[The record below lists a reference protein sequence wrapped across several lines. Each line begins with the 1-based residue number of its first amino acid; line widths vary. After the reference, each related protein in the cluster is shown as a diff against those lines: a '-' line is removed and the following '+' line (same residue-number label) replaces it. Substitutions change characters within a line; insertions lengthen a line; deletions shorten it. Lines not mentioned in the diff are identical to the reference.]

1 MTSGDSN
8 SNTTLGTTDWHVME
22 VDQVVKS
29 LSTSIEKGLTSEEA
43 SSRHH
48 QYGYNELSTGGGP
61 TWFSILLRQTKDV
74 MNWIF
79 VALGAVS
86 FAFSDYPTG
95 SMLMFIAILNVY
107 LSFSQEYAAEQTL
120 AALRNLSS
128 PEARVLRDGRTQ
140 TLASRDIVP
149 GDILLIQE
157 GDSIAADARLVT
169 ISNLE
174 VDEALLTGESVP
186 VQKQLIVLDKADEPL
201 GDRVNMAYSSTV
213 VSKGRGAAIVTAI
226 GMQTEIG
233 KVAKKLND
241 AGSKGDTTRL
251 QKSLYHMYIGL
262 LVAAVLCVIIVLASV
277 RFKADYDVGMY
288 AMTAA
293 LSVLPAGLTTVMTV
307 TLVLGGKEMAQQ
319 KAVVRKLKVLETL
332 GSVTNIF
339 SDKTGTLTMAKMVVI
354 RFWTPKEGYF
364 YVSPNGLAPHGNVY
378 HTEDLSDDQ
387 VGGGDPIDKSNISDS
402 IRQLVWCSAL
412 CNMSAIFRR
421 DESSVSIEK
430 PPTLNDEKKEKQADV
445 QETESDDWIPSGAP
459 TEVALQVFA
468 HKFDLGKPQ
477 LTSSDWEEL
486 AEYQFD
492 STIKR
497 MSTLC
502 RNTVSGDGYVFSKG
516 AAERLLP
523 LCNNVSNM
531 DEIMKR
537 VDALAS
543 KGLRVIALAIR
554 KLDSAELKDLPPH
567 DQMHRRFPR
576 DDMERDLE
584 FLGLTGIYDPP
595 RPESRIA
602 VDEAHE
608 AGISVHMLTG
618 DHEITARAIARE
630 INILDDATMQN
641 DQLVMS
647 GPRFDALTDE
657 QVDALEYLPLVVA
670 RCSPETKVKMIQAS
684 ERRNNISAMTGD
696 GVNDSP
702 SLRIADVGIA
712 MGKNGS
718 DVAKQASDIILTD
731 DNFATIIRA
740 IAEGRRIYQNM
751 QRFLLYYWI
760 ALAAMALVVIIALAI
775 QDVNGRSAAPLSTMQ
790 MILIYIAITPP
801 AADLSTQSASPTVMK
816 EPPRPPTESIFN
828 PEILMDLAV
837 YSIGMTII
845 CMVAYVVPLYTVG
858 YGIGASECDSKYQ
871 EGPCYAFYR
880 ARASLLTTFLF
891 SSIVVM
897 VHVRSYRSIEW
908 NWKGIKNTFKSK
920 VIIGTLI
927 FDIVTLVLFMYIPQV
942 AIEGFSMIGIQW
954 EWGMAIGLNLAYILF
969 GEVYKLI
976 KRKVM
981 KSKRS

>member
-1 MTSGDSN
+1 MQGYVKGH
-8 SNTTLGTTDWHVME
+8 GTNQD
-22 VDQVVKS
+22 
-29 LSTSIEKGLTSEEA
+29 
-43 SSRHH
+43 
-48 QYGYNELSTGGGP
+48 
-61 TWFSILLRQTKDV
+61 
-74 MNWIF
+74 
-79 VALGAVS
+79 
-86 FAFSDYPTG
+86 
-95 SMLMFIAILNVY
+95 AI
-107 LSFSQEYAAEQTL
+107 SC
-120 AALRNLSS
+120 
-128 PEARVLRDGRTQ
+128 
-140 TLASRDIVP
+140 I
-149 GDILLIQE
+149 
-157 GDSIAADARLVT
+157 
-169 ISNLE
+169 
-174 VDEALLTGESVP
+174 
-186 VQKQLIVLDKADEPL
+186 
-201 GDRVNMAYSSTV
+201 
-213 VSKGRGAAIVTAI
+213 
-226 GMQTEIG
+226 
-233 KVAKKLND
+233 
-241 AGSKGDTTRL
+241 
-251 QKSLYHMYIGL
+251 
-262 LVAAVLCVIIVLASV
+262 
-277 RFKADYDVGMY
+277 
-288 AMTAA
+288 
-293 LSVLPAGLTTVMTV
+293 VMTV
-307 TLVLGGKEMAQQ
+307 TLVLGGKEMAEH

-354 RFWTPKEGYF
+354 RFWTPKDGYF

-378 HTEDLSDDQ
+378 HTENLSDDQ
-387 VGGGDPIDKSNISDS
+387 VEGVDPVDKSNIPDS

-421 DESSVSIEK
+421 DESSVSVEK
-430 PPTLNDEKKEKQADV
+430 PPTLNDEKKAQQAIDA

-477 LTSSDWEEL
+477 LKAAGWEEL

-502 RNTVSGDGYVFSKG
+502 RNTVTGEAFVFSKG

-523 LCNNVSNM
+523 LCNNIDNV
-531 DEIMKR
+531 DDIMKR

-554 KLDSAELKDLPPH
+554 PLDPANLKDLPPN
-567 DQMHRRFPR
+567 DQMHRQFPR
-576 DDMERDLE
+576 EDMERDLE

-630 INILDDATMQN
+630 INILDDTTMKN

-760 ALAAMALVVIIALAI
+760 ALAAMALVVILALAI

-837 YSIGMTII
+837 YAIGMTII

-858 YGIGASECDSKYQ
+858 NGIGASECDTNYQ

-897 VHVRSYRSIEW
+897 VHVRSYRRIEW
-908 NWKGIKNTFKSK
+908 DWKGIKNTFKSK

-927 FDIVTLVLFMYIPQV
+927 FDIVTLVLFMYIPKV
-942 AIEGFSMIGIQW
+942 AIEGFSMIGMQW
-954 EWGMAIGLNLAYILF
+954 EWGMAVGLNLFYVVF

>member
-1 MTSGDSN
+1 MQGYVKGH
-8 SNTTLGTTDWHVME
+8 GTNQD
-22 VDQVVKS
+22 
-29 LSTSIEKGLTSEEA
+29 
-43 SSRHH
+43 
-48 QYGYNELSTGGGP
+48 
-61 TWFSILLRQTKDV
+61 
-74 MNWIF
+74 
-79 VALGAVS
+79 
-86 FAFSDYPTG
+86 
-95 SMLMFIAILNVY
+95 AI
-107 LSFSQEYAAEQTL
+107 SC
-120 AALRNLSS
+120 
-128 PEARVLRDGRTQ
+128 
-140 TLASRDIVP
+140 I
-149 GDILLIQE
+149 
-157 GDSIAADARLVT
+157 
-169 ISNLE
+169 
-174 VDEALLTGESVP
+174 
-186 VQKQLIVLDKADEPL
+186 
-201 GDRVNMAYSSTV
+201 
-213 VSKGRGAAIVTAI
+213 
-226 GMQTEIG
+226 
-233 KVAKKLND
+233 
-241 AGSKGDTTRL
+241 
-251 QKSLYHMYIGL
+251 
-262 LVAAVLCVIIVLASV
+262 
-277 RFKADYDVGMY
+277 
-288 AMTAA
+288 
-293 LSVLPAGLTTVMTV
+293 VMTV
-307 TLVLGGKEMAQQ
+307 TLVLGGKEMAEH

-378 HTEDLSDDQ
+378 HTENLSDDQ
-387 VGGGDPIDKSNISDS
+387 VEGIDPVEKSNIPDS

-421 DESSVSIEK
+421 DESSVSVEK
-430 PPTLNDEKKEKQADV
+430 PPTLNDEKKAQQAIDA

-477 LTSSDWEEL
+477 LKAAGWEEL

-502 RNTVSGDGYVFSKG
+502 RNTVTGEAFVFSKG

-523 LCNNVSNM
+523 LCNNIDNV
-531 DEIMKR
+531 DDIMKR

-554 KLDSAELKDLPPH
+554 PLDPADLKDLPPN
-567 DQMHRRFPR
+567 DQMHRQFPR
-576 DDMERDLE
+576 EDMERDLE

-630 INILDDATMQN
+630 INILDDTTMKN

-760 ALAAMALVVIIALAI
+760 ALAAMALVVILALAI
-775 QDVNGRSAAPLSTMQ
+775 QDINGRSAAPLSTMQ

-837 YSIGMTII
+837 YAIGMTII

-858 YGIGASECDSKYQ
+858 NGIGASECDTNYQ

-897 VHVRSYRSIEW
+897 VHVRSYRRIEW
-908 NWKGIKNTFKSK
+908 NWEGIKKTFKSK

-927 FDIVTLVLFMYIPQV
+927 FDIVTLVLFMYIPKV
-942 AIEGFSMIGIQW
+942 AIEGFSMIGMQW
-954 EWGMAIGLNLAYILF
+954 EWGMAVGLNLFYVVF